1 MGIFKKEEE
10 KVTDEELK
18 NEEAAEKLAEEK
30 VEEAIDLA
38 ADDVNED
45 KEPGKFMA
53 RGAAEVL
60 GDTEKEL
67 PEGFRV
73 ATAEEIKAIKDFEEL
88 FGHNAHPLTVMVGLA
103 NRIKELEKKVF

>member
-1 MGIFKKEEE
+1 MEDVLKEEE

-30 VEEAIDLA
+30 VEEAIALA
-38 ADDVNED
+38 ADDVAPEQP
-45 KEPGKFMA
+45 E
-53 RGAAEVL
+53 
-60 GDTEKEL
+60 EL
-67 PEGFRV
+67 PEGYRV
-73 ATAEEIKAIKDFEEL
+73 ATAEEMKAIKDFEEL